1 METKMHLTFTSDLEC
16 SISERTISGKIV
28 PFDGEIGQT
37 SAGKVVFEKG
47 SIEIPDSPKPKL
59 LLEHDAKKPIG
70 RMVSYREDEDGMY
83 ATFKISN
90 TTRGTDALI
99 EASEQLRSGLSV
111 GVEVIDGKREN
122 GVYRVLKSKMEE
134 TSLVQAAAFK
144 SAEVLSVAASED
156 DAAKEITT
164 QNESEAVVEDTTN
177 AVAVAPEV
185 EAPAVEASR
194 PTVTAPIYAKPRL
207 EFTKAK
213 YLENTL
219 RAKFLGDEDAAM
231 YVRAADNETTTAP
244 GMVPTRQL
252 TEVINPLSN
261 ADRPYVDAISRGTL
275 PDAGMTFEIPKITA
289 VPTVDQIDEN
299 QPIADSQLTASYLSV
314 SVKPFKGRAIT
325 TVELIDRSSPVF
337 FDELVRQM
345 EFAYAKETD
354 GFVQQGLASGGVLN
368 ATATTEDKDGLLTF
382 ISTAAAAIYKGTLG
396 FARNLV
402 VSPEQWAK
410 IMSYNDGGRPIY
422 IAANPQ
428 NAGGAISPDSV
439 RGTVAGLSLYVD
451 RLNTG
456 TGNTGLGDYSMVA
469 INPDAYQ
476 WFESP
481 RFQLRTN
488 VNSDGTI
495 DLLYY
500 GYGALATKVGAGAN
514 WFNKS

>member
-1 METKMHLTFTSDLEC
+1 MHLTFTSDLEC

-90 TTRGTDALI
+90 TTRGNDALI

-111 GVEVIDGKREN
+111 GVEVIDGKRDG

-219 RAKFLGDEDAAM
+219 RAKFLGDEEAAM

-299 QPIADSQLTASYLSV
+299 QAIADSQLTASYLSV
-314 SVKPFKGRAIT
+314 DVKPFKGRAIT

-469 INPDAYQ
+469 INPDSYQ

>member
-1 METKMHLTFTSDLEC
+1 MHLTFTSDLEC

-47 SIEIPDSPKPKL
+47 SIEIPENPKPKL

-289 VPTVDQIDEN
+289 VPTVAQINEN
-299 QPIADSQLTASYLSV
+299 QAIADSQLTASYLSV

-368 ATATTEDKDGLLTF
+368 ATPTTEDKDGLLTF

-456 TGNTGLGDYSMVA
+456 TGSTGLGDYSMVA

>member
-1 METKMHLTFTSDLEC
+1 MLMHLTFTSDLEC

-111 GVEVIDGKREN
+111 GVEVIDGKREG

>member
-1 METKMHLTFTSDLEC
+1 MHLTFTSDLEC

-90 TTRGTDALI
+90 TTRGNDALI

-111 GVEVIDGKREN
+111 GVEVIDGKRDG
-122 GVYRVLKSKMEE
+122 GVYRVFKSSMLE

-289 VPTVDQIDEN
+289 VPVVDQIDEN
-299 QPIADSQLTASYLSV
+299 QAIADSQLTASYLSV

-368 ATATTEDKDGLLTF
+368 ATPTTEDKDGLLTF

-451 RLNTG
+451 RLATG
-456 TGNTGLGDYSMVA
+456 TGGTGLGDYSMVA
-469 INPDAYQ
+469 INPDSYQ

>member
-1 METKMHLTFTSDLEC
+1 MHLTFTSDLEC

-90 TTRGTDALI
+90 TTRGNDALI

-111 GVEVIDGKREN
+111 GVEVIDGKRDG
-122 GVYRVLKSKMEE
+122 GVYRVLKSSMLE

-289 VPTVDQIDEN
+289 VPVVDQIDEN
-299 QPIADSQLTASYLSV
+299 QAIADSQLTASYLSV

-354 GFVQQGLASGGVLN
+354 GFVQAGLASGGVLN

-456 TGNTGLGDYSMVA
+456 TGSTGLGDYSMVA

>member
-1 METKMHLTFTSDLEC
+1 
-16 SISERTISGKIV
+16 
-28 PFDGEIGQT
+28 
-37 SAGKVVFEKG
+37 
-47 SIEIPDSPKPKL
+47 
-59 LLEHDAKKPIG
+59 
-70 RMVSYREDEDGMY
+70 MY

>member
-1 METKMHLTFTSDLEC
+1 MHLTFTSDLEC

-70 RMVSYREDEDGMY
+70 RMVSYREDEDGIY

-90 TTRGTDALI
+90 TTRGNDALI

-111 GVEVIDGKREN
+111 GVEVIDGKREKD
-122 GVYRVLKSKMEE
+122 VYRVLSSRMAE

-289 VPTVDQIDEN
+289 VPVVDQIDEN
-299 QPIADSQLTASYLSV
+299 QAIADSQLTASYLSV

-469 INPDAYQ
+469 INPDSYQ

>member
-1 METKMHLTFTSDLEC
+1 MHLTFSSDIEC

-28 PFDGEIGQT
+28 PFGGEIGQT

-70 RMVSYREDEDGMY
+70 RMVSYREDENGMY

-90 TTRGTDALI
+90 TQRGTDSLI

-122 GVYRVLKSKMEE
+122 GVYRVLKSRMEE

-231 YVRAADNETTTAP
+231 YVRAADNETSTAP
-244 GMVPTRQL
+244 GMIPTRQL
-252 TEVINPLSN
+252 TEIVNPLSN
-261 ADRPYVDAISRGTL
+261 ADRGVIDAISRGTL
-275 PDAGMTFEIPKITA
+275 PDAGMSFEIPKITA
-289 VPTVDQIDEN
+289 VPTVDQINEN
-299 QPIADSQLTASYLSV
+299 QTVTESQLTASYITV
-314 SVKPFKGRAIT
+314 NVKPFKGRSIT
-325 TVELIDRSSPVF
+325 TVELIERSSPTF

-345 EFAYAKETD
+345 EFAYAKDTD
-354 GFVQQGLASGGVLN
+354 SFVATAIQAAGTLN
-368 ATATTEDKDGLLTF
+368 ATAKANSATGLLEY
-382 ISTAAAAIYKGTLG
+382 IASGAAAVYTASLG
-396 FARNLV
+396 FARNLLV
-402 VSPEQWAK
+402 TPDQWAN
-410 IMSYNDGGRPIY
+410 IMSYNDSGRPIY
-422 IAANPQ
+422 NAAQPQ
-428 NAGGAISPDSV
+428 NAGGVVSPQSL
-439 RGTVAGLSLYVD
+439 RGSVAGLDLYVS
-451 RLNTG
+451 RNFTG
-456 TGNTGLGDYSMVA
+456 SGGDGTADYSMAV
-469 INPDAYQ
+469 INPESYT
-476 WFESP
+476 WYESP

-488 VNSDGTI
+488 VNSDGTV
-495 DLLYY
+495 DLGYY
-500 GYGALATKVGAGAN
+500 GFGALATKVAAGAN

>member
-1 METKMHLTFTSDLEC
+1 
-16 SISERTISGKIV
+16 V

-47 SIEIPDSPKPKL
+47 SIEIPENPKPKL

>member
-1 METKMHLTFTSDLEC
+1 MHLTFTSDLEC

-90 TTRGTDALI
+90 TTRGNDALI

-111 GVEVIDGKREN
+111 GVEVIDGKRDG

-289 VPTVDQIDEN
+289 VPVVDQINEN
-299 QPIADSQLTASYLSV
+299 QAIADSQLTASYLSV

-354 GFVQQGLASGGVLN
+354 GFVQEGLATGGVLN

-469 INPDAYQ
+469 INPDSYQ

>member
-1 METKMHLTFTSDLEC
+1 MHLTFTSDLEC

-90 TTRGTDALI
+90 TTRGNDALI

-111 GVEVIDGKREN
+111 GVEVIDGKRDG

-289 VPTVDQIDEN
+289 VPIVDQIDEN

-410 IMSYNDGGRPIY
+410 IMSYNDAGRPIY

-456 TGNTGLGDYSMVA
+456 TGSTGLGDYSMVA
-469 INPDAYQ
+469 INPDSYQ

>member
-1 METKMHLTFTSDLEC
+1 MHLTFTSDLEC

-289 VPTVDQIDEN
+289 VPIVDQIDEN
-299 QPIADSQLTASYLSV
+299 QAIADSQLTASYLSV

-456 TGNTGLGDYSMVA
+456 TGSTGLGDYSMVA

>member
-1 METKMHLTFTSDLEC
+1 MEMKMHLTFTSDLEC

-368 ATATTEDKDGLLTF
+368 ATPTTEDKDGLLTF

-456 TGNTGLGDYSMVA
+456 TGSTGLGDYSMVA

>member
-1 METKMHLTFTSDLEC
+1 MHLTFTSDLEC

-47 SIEIPDSPKPKL
+47 SIEIPENPKPKL

-299 QPIADSQLTASYLSV
+299 QAIADSQLTASYLSV

-469 INPDAYQ
+469 INPDSYQ

>member
-1 METKMHLTFTSDLEC
+1 MHLTFTSDLEC

-111 GVEVIDGKREN
+111 GVEVIDGKREG

>member
-1 METKMHLTFTSDLEC
+1 MHLTFTSDLEC

-289 VPTVDQIDEN
+289 VPIVDQIDEN

>member
-1 METKMHLTFTSDLEC
+1 MHLTFSSDIEC

-28 PFDGEIGQT
+28 PFGGEIGQT

-90 TTRGTDALI
+90 TQRGTDSLI

-122 GVYRVLKSKMEE
+122 GVYRVLKSRMEE

-219 RAKFLGDEDAAM
+219 RAKFLGDEEAAM

-299 QPIADSQLTASYLSV
+299 QAIADSQLTASYLSV
-314 SVKPFKGRAIT
+314 DVKPFKGRAIT

-354 GFVQQGLASGGVLN
+354 GFVQQGLATGGVLN

-469 INPDAYQ
+469 INPDSYQ

>member
-1 METKMHLTFTSDLEC
+1 MHLTFTSDLEC

-90 TTRGTDALI
+90 TTRGNDALI

-111 GVEVIDGKREN
+111 GVEVIDGKRDG

-231 YVRAADNETTTAP
+231 YVRAADNETSTAP
-244 GMVPTRQL
+244 GMIPTRQL
-252 TEVINPLSN
+252 TEIVNPLSN
-261 ADRPYVDAISRGTL
+261 ADRGVIDAISRGTL
-275 PDAGMTFEIPKITA
+275 PDAGMSFEIPKITA
-289 VPTVDQIDEN
+289 VPTVDQINEN
-299 QPIADSQLTASYLSV
+299 QAVTESQLTASYITV
-314 SVKPFKGRAIT
+314 NVKPFKGRSIT
-325 TVELIDRSSPVF
+325 TVELIERSSPTF

-345 EFAYAKETD
+345 EFAYAKDTD
-354 GFVQQGLASGGVLN
+354 SFVATAIQAAGTLN
-368 ATATTEDKDGLLTF
+368 ATAKANSATGLLEY
-382 ISTAAAAIYKGTLG
+382 IASGAAAVYTASLG
-396 FARNLV
+396 FARNLLV
-402 VSPEQWAK
+402 TPDQWAN
-410 IMSYNDGGRPIY
+410 IMSYNDSGRPIY
-422 IAANPQ
+422 NAAQPQ
-428 NAGGAISPDSV
+428 NAGGVVSPQSL
-439 RGTVAGLSLYVD
+439 RGSVAGLDLYVS
-451 RLNTG
+451 RNFTG
-456 TGNTGLGDYSMVA
+456 SGNDGTADYSMAV
-469 INPDAYQ
+469 INPESYT
-476 WFESP
+476 WYESP

-488 VNSDGTI
+488 VNSDGTV
-495 DLLYY
+495 DLGYY
-500 GYGALATKVGAGAN
+500 GFGALATKVAAGAN

>member
-1 METKMHLTFTSDLEC
+1 MHLTFTSDLEC

-90 TTRGTDALI
+90 TTRGNDALI

-111 GVEVIDGKREN
+111 GVEVIDGKRDG
-122 GVYRVLKSKMEE
+122 GVYRVFKSSMLE

-219 RAKFLGDEDAAM
+219 RAKFLGDDDAAM

-244 GMVPTRQL
+244 GMIPTRQL
-252 TEVINPLSN
+252 TEIVNPLSN
-261 ADRPYVDAISRGTL
+261 ADRGVIDAISRGTL
-275 PDAGMTFEIPKITA
+275 PDAGMSFEIPKITA
-289 VPTVDQIDEN
+289 VPTVDQINEN
-299 QPIADSQLTASYLSV
+299 QAVTDTQLTASYITV
-314 SVKPFKGRAIT
+314 SVKPFKGRSIT
-325 TVELIDRSSPVF
+325 TVELIERSSPTF

-345 EFAYAKETD
+345 EFAYAKDTD
-354 GFVQQGLASGGVLN
+354 SFVASAIQGTGTLN
-368 ATATTEDKDGLLTF
+368 ATAKANSATGLLEY
-382 ISTAAAAIYKGTLG
+382 IASGAAAVYTASLG
-396 FARNLV
+396 FARNLLV
-402 VSPEQWAK
+402 TPDQWAN
-410 IMSYNDGGRPIY
+410 IMSYNDSGRPIY
-422 IAANPQ
+422 NAANPQ
-428 NAGGAISPDSV
+428 NAGGAVSPQSL
-439 RGTVAGLSLYVD
+439 RGTVAGLDLYVS
-451 RLNTG
+451 RNFTG
-456 TGNTGLGDYSMVA
+456 SGNDGTADYSMAV
-469 INPDAYQ
+469 INPESYT
-476 WFESP
+476 WYESP

-488 VNSDGTI
+488 VNSDGTV
-495 DLLYY
+495 DLGYY
-500 GYGALATKVGAGAN
+500 GFGALATKVAAGAN